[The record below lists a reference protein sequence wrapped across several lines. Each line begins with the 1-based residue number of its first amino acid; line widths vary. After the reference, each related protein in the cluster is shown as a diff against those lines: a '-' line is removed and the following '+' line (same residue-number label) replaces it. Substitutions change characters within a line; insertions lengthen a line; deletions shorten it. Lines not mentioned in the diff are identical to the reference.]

1 MSGRG
6 EVVAESRKKGIVATA
21 AAAGAVTLGVLGLP
35 VLAGVAAVPAAV
47 LTYKWWKHRA
57 VNGIRF

>member
-1 MSGRG
+1 MS
-6 EVVAESRKKGIVATA
+6 ESRKKGLVAGA

-35 VLAGVAAVPAAV
+35 ILAGVAAVPAAV
-47 LTYKWWKHRA
+47 LTYNWWKHRA